1 MSTRVAT
8 VCVSAMALW
17 AFAIESASSAPYPD
31 HPIRIVVPAAA
42 GSVPDVFVRRLSEHM
57 SRTLEQPI
65 IVDNRAGANGFI
77 GAEAVARAKPDGYT
91 VIYGAVNV
99 LSINPALY
107 SQMPY
112 DPGRDFAPVS
122 LIARGY
128 PILIVN
134 PSLPVKTL
142 SEFIDYA
149 RDRPGKLTYGSPGVG
164 SLQHIASEL
173 LEQLANVDLI
183 HVPYKNQP
191 QVMTD
196 LIGGQL
202 DAAVEYPSVAVPQI
216 KAGKVRALVIVGPKR
231 KPAIPEVPTAAE
243 VGLPGFQAAGWAG
256 FLVPAGTPREV
267 IDKLNKA
274 IIAALAQPQF
284 LEWIAGNGT
293 EALPST
299 PEEFASYIK
308 AETAKWS
315 KVVKDAKV
323 KAE

>member
-1 MSTRVAT
+1 MSTPVAT
-8 VCVSAMALW
+8 FCASGTLLW
-17 AFAIESASSAPYPD
+17 GLAIAPAFSEPYPD
-31 HPIRIVVPAAA
+31 HPIRIIVPAAA
-42 GSVPDVFVRRLSEHM
+42 GSVADVFVRRLSDHM
-57 SRTLEQPI
+57 SRTVGQPI
-65 IVDNRAGANGFI
+65 VVDNRAGANGFI
-77 GAEAVARAKPDGYT
+77 GAEAAARAKPDGYT
-91 VIYGAVNV
+91 LVYGAINV
-99 LSINPALY
+99 LAINPALF

-112 DPGRDFAPVS
+112 DPVRDFAPVS
-122 LIARGY
+122 LMARGY

-134 PSLPVKTL
+134 PSLPVKTV
-142 SEFIDYA
+142 SEFIEYA
-149 RDRPGKLTYGSPGVG
+149 RARPGKVTYGSPGVG
-164 SLQHIASEL
+164 SVQHVATEL
-173 LEQLANVDLI
+173 LEQLTGVDLV

-231 KPAIPEVPTAAE
+231 KPAIPDVPTAPE
-243 VGLPGFQAAGWAG
+243 VGLPAFQAAGWAG
-256 FLVPAGTPREV
+256 FLVPTGTPREIV
-267 IDKLNKA
+267 EKLNNA

-293 EALPST
+293 EAVPST

-323 KAE
+323 KVE

>member
-1 MSTRVAT
+1 MRTRVVTFCAT
-8 VCVSAMALW
+8 ATALS
-17 AFAIESASSAPYPD
+17 AFAIAPASAEPYPD

-42 GSVPDVFVRRLSEHM
+42 GSVPDIFVRRLSDHM
-57 SRTLEQPI
+57 SHTLGQPI

-77 GAEAVARAKPDGYT
+77 GAEAAARARPDGYT
-91 VIYGAVNV
+91 LVYGAVNV
-99 LSINPALY
+99 LAINPALY

-112 DPGRDFAPVS
+112 DPVRDFAPVS
-122 LIARGY
+122 LIGRGY

-134 PSLPVKTL
+134 PGLPVKTM
-142 SEFIDYA
+142 SEFIEYA
-149 RDRPGKLTYGSPGVG
+149 RARPGKVTYGSPGVG
-164 SLQHIASEL
+164 SLQHIAAEL
-173 LEQLANVDLI
+173 FEQLTGVDLV

-202 DAAVEYPSVAVPQI
+202 DASIEYPSVAVPQI
-216 KAGKVRALVIVGPKR
+216 RAGKVRALVIVGPRR
-231 KPAIPEVPTAAE
+231 KPAIPEVPTAPE
-243 VGLPGFQAAGWAG
+243 MGLPAFQAAGWSG
-256 FLVPAGTPREV
+256 FLVPAGTPREIV
-267 IDKLNKA
+267 DKLNKA
-274 IIAALAQPQF
+274 VIAALAQPQF

-293 EALPST
+293 EAVPST

-323 KAE
+323 KVE

>member
-1 MSTRVAT
+1 
-8 VCVSAMALW
+8 
-17 AFAIESASSAPYPD
+17 
-31 HPIRIVVPAAA
+31 
-42 GSVPDVFVRRLSEHM
+42 M
-57 SRTLEQPI
+57 SRTVGQPI
-65 IVDNRAGANGFI
+65 VVDNRAGANGFI
-77 GAEAVARAKPDGYT
+77 GAEAAARAKPDGYT
-91 VIYGAVNV
+91 LVYGAINV
-99 LSINPALY
+99 LAINPALF

-112 DPGRDFAPVS
+112 DPVRDFAPVS
-122 LIARGY
+122 LMARGY

-134 PSLPVKTL
+134 PSLPVKTV
-142 SEFIDYA
+142 SEFIEYA
-149 RDRPGKLTYGSPGVG
+149 RARPGKVTYGSPGVG
-164 SLQHIASEL
+164 SVQHVATEL
-173 LEQLANVDLI
+173 LEQLTGVDLV

-231 KPAIPEVPTAAE
+231 KPAIPDVPTAPE
-243 VGLPGFQAAGWAG
+243 VGLPAFQAAGWAG
-256 FLVPAGTPREV
+256 FLVPTGTPREIV
-267 IDKLNKA
+267 EKLNNA

-293 EALPST
+293 EAVPST

-323 KAE
+323 KVE